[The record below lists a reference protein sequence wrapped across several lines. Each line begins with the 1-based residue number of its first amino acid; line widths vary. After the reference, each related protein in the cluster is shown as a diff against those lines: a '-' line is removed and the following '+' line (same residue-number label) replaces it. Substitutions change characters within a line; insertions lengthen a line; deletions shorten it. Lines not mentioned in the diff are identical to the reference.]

1 MSIKSMKN
9 IFFGIAIFFIAQI
22 ELKAQTI
29 PDSLLVKE
37 TVFNYIE
44 GWYSA
49 DTARMNKG
57 IHPDLAKRGIVPSRD
72 GKQTMMLKASYKE
85 MMGWT
90 SQKPNQF
97 KDNSVKPNQIKISI
111 IEIGVNVAVVKCVS
125 PEYIDYLHLAR
136 LKNEWKIINAIW
148 EPNSKK

>member
-1 MSIKSMKN
+1 MKN
-9 IFFGIAIFFIAQI
+9 FLFAFAILFIAQI

-29 PDSLLVKE
+29 PDSLKIRE
-37 TVFNYIE
+37 TVSNYIE

-57 IHPDLAKRGIVPSRD
+57 IHPELAKRGIVPSRD
-72 GKQTMMLKASYKE
+72 GKQTVMLKASFNE

-90 SQKPNQF
+90 SK
-97 KDNSVKPNQIKISI
+97 KPNQIKDKSIKTSDIKISI
-111 IEIGVNVAVVKCVS
+111 VEIGVNVAVAKCVS

-136 LKNEWKIINAIW
+136 LKNEWKILNAIW
-148 EPNSKK
+148 EPNYKK

>member
-1 MSIKSMKN
+1 MRKL
-9 IFFGIAIFFIAQI
+9 FFTSAILFIALI
-22 ELKAQTI
+22 ELKAQTTT
-29 PDSLLVKE
+29 DSLLIKE
-37 TVFNYIE
+37 TVSNYIE

-57 IHPDLAKRGIVPSRD
+57 IHPELAKRGVVPSRD
-72 GKQTMMLKASYKE
+72 GKKTGMLKASYKE
-85 MMGWT
+85 MMEWT

-97 KDNSVKPNQIKISI
+97 KDNTVNPNQIKISI
-111 IEIGVNVAVVKCVS
+111 IEIGVNVAVARCES

-148 EPNSKK
+148 EPNFKK

>member
-1 MSIKSMKN
+1 MRN
-9 IFFGIAIFFIAQI
+9 LFFAITILFIAQI
-22 ELKAQTI
+22 ESKAQIT
-29 PDSLLVKE
+29 PDSLLIKE
-37 TVFNYIE
+37 TVSNYIE
-44 GWYSA
+44 GWYGA

-57 IHPDLAKRGIVPSRD
+57 IHPELAKRGIVPSRD
-72 GKQTMMLKASYKE
+72 GKQTIMLKASYKE

-125 PEYIDYLHLAR
+125 PEYVDYLHLGR
-136 LKNEWKIINAIW
+136 LKNEWIILNAIW
-148 EPNSKK
+148 EPNYKK

>member
-1 MSIKSMKN
+1 MKN
-9 IFFGIAIFFIAQI
+9 FLFAFAILFIAQI

-29 PDSLLVKE
+29 PDSLKIRE
-37 TVFNYIE
+37 TVSNYIE

-57 IHPDLAKRGIVPSRD
+57 IHPELAKRGIVPSRD
-72 GKQTMMLKASYKE
+72 GKQTVMLKASFNE

-90 SQKPNQF
+90 SK
-97 KDNSVKPNQIKISI
+97 KPNQIKDKSIKTSDIKISI
-111 IEIGVNVAVVKCVS
+111 VEIGVNVAVAKCVS

-136 LKNEWKIINAIW
+136 LKNEWIIMNAIW
-148 EPNSKK
+148 EPNYKK